1 VSFIYLILDLL
12 VKFEIFLFNALLRE
26 KKFIRKILYHLL
38 KENMEIGFR
47 NLLYFFVYMLDLFFC
62 ESLSFFVLSWHLH
75 LRIMYFNI
83 AALQVICFVHS
94 I

>member
-1 VSFIYLILDLL
+1 
-12 VKFEIFLFNALLRE
+12 
-26 KKFIRKILYHLL
+26 
-38 KENMEIGFR
+38 MEIGFR

-62 ESLSFFVLSWHLH
+62 ESLSSFVLSWHLH